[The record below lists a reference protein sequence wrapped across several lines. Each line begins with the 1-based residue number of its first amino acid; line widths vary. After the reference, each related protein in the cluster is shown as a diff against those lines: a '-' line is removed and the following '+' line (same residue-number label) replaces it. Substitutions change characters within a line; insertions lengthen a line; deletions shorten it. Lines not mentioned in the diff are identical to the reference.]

1 MKNKLKKIYPKFVFE
16 KQIIDK
22 LGICSNHNIL
32 ANNKN
37 FIYNDF
43 YFLENEDNNYD
54 LLSVEELLQ
63 SKNKELVYQTLDI
76 ISGKIFYYNNILDKF
91 KENKLDT
98 EEKEY
103 SIIFQKI

>member
-1 MKNKLKKIYPKFVFE
+1 MKKKLKRIYPKFVFE

-22 LGICSNHNIL
+22 LEICSNHNIL

>member
-1 MKNKLKKIYPKFVFE
+1 MKKKLKRIYPKFVFE

-22 LGICSNHNIL
+22 LEICSNHNIL
-32 ANNKN
+32 TNNKN

-43 YFLENEDNNYD
+43 YFLENEDGNYD
-54 LLSVEELLQ
+54 LLSAEELLQ
-63 SKNKELVYQTLDI
+63 NENKELVYKTLSI
-76 ISGKIFYYNNILDKF
+76 ISEKIFYYENLLNKF

>member
-1 MKNKLKKIYPKFVFE
+1 MKNKLKRIYPKFVFE

-22 LGICSNHNIL
+22 LEICSNHNIL

-91 KENKLDT
+91 RENKLDT

>member
-1 MKNKLKKIYPKFVFE
+1 MKKKLKRIYPKFVFE

-22 LGICSNHNIL
+22 LEICSNHNIL
-32 ANNKN
+32 TNNKN

-91 KENKLDT
+91 RENKLDT